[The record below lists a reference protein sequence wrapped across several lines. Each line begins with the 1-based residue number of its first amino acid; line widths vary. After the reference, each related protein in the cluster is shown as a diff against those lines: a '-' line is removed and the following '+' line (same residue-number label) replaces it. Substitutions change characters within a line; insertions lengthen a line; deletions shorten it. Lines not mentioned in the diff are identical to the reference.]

1 MTTSTFSIRL
11 TKSEKITLEKMA
23 ILEGKNLSDYVKSK
37 IFSWKELTMEEVA
50 KEKVQQSEIII
61 SHMEK
66 HMELILKTLLTN
78 NGILRLTLGKDL
90 PESDKEN
97 LRAEV
102 KGTVE
107 KLFIK

>member
-1 MTTSTFSIRL
+1 
-11 TKSEKITLEKMA
+11 MA
-23 ILEGKNLSDYVKSK
+23 MLEGKNLTDYAKSK
-37 IFSWKELTMEEVA
+37 LFNWKELTAEEVA

-66 HMELILKTLLTN
+66 YMELMLKTLLTN

-90 PESDKEN
+90 LESDKEN

-102 KGTVE
+102 RETVE